1 MTFAGI
7 GPYHVSE
14 NPEKAIEE
22 SKLYFPTVTLTDDPP
37 SDDEEKLEEL
47 EANSEEGNA
56 ESESVCINLLN
67 NQMNSSLNQ

>member
-1 MTFAGI
+1 MAFAGI

-22 SKLYFPTVTLTDDPP
+22 SKLYFPTVTFTEDPP

-47 EANSEEGNA
+47 EDGKLDSEMVIILILN
-56 ESESVCINLLN
+56 INLD
-67 NQMNSSLNQ
+67 